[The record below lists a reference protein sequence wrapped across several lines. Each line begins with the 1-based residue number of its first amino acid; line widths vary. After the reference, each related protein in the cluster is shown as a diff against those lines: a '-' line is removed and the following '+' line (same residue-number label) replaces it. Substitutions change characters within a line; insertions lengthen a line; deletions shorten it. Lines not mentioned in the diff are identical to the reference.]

1 LSSIP
6 VVSVVGRPNVG
17 KSSLFNRI
25 IGRRIAIVDDMAG
38 VTRDRNYHK
47 AVWND
52 YPFMLVDTGG
62 LVPTLHDILPERIH
76 EQVEIATKESSIILF
91 IVEAHTGPTD
101 LDLMVAKQLRRSF
114 PNRVLLVVN
123 KAESAN
129 TIFEL
134 DSYRALGIGD
144 PYPVSALH
152 GSGIADLLDLIVKR
166 LRGLSEQELVVTEEN
181 EDVLKLAIVGRPNAG
196 KSSLINKLLGTNRMI
211 VDSLPGTTR
220 DSIDSEVVF
229 NDSRIVLIDT
239 AGIRKR
245 ARVKDNVEYYSNL
258 RAMKSIERCDVCIL
272 MIDVTE
278 GIGVQ
283 DLRILRSISDLRK
296 GVLLVWN
303 KWDIMEK
310 DHRTFDQLVA
320 ETKRQFMEL
329 KPVPMISVSAL
340 TGQRVQTI
348 ISLAMEIK
356 ERMDKKIPGAE
367 FENTVFDWVRV
378 HPHPAIPENPVR
390 FLGARQVPAPFPLFK
405 FFVTNNKEIAP
416 AYERY
421 LMNKIYDTWGFDGC
435 PLVLEFCSITRSKNR
450 SYNANRSDDTF
461 EKEEM

>member
-6 VVSVVGRPNVG
+6 VVSIVGRPNVG

-25 IGRRIAIVDDMAG
+25 VGKRIAIVDDLAG
-38 VTRDRNYHK
+38 VTRDRNYHR
-47 AVWND
+47 AEWND
-52 YPFMLVDTGG
+52 YAFMLVDTGG

-76 EQVEIATKESSIILF
+76 EQVDIATKESSIILF
-91 IVEAHTGPTD
+91 LVEARTGPTD

-114 PNRVLLVVN
+114 QDRVLLVVN
-123 KAESAN
+123 KSESAD
-129 TIFEL
+129 TVFEV
-134 DSYRALGIGD
+134 DSYRSLGIGD
-144 PYPVSALH
+144 PYPVSSLH
-152 GSGIADLLDLIVKR
+152 GSGIADLLDVIVKR
-166 LRGLSEQELVVTEEN
+166 LRSLNKQELVLTEEN
-181 EDVLKLAIVGRPNAG
+181 NDVLKLAVIGRPNSG

-229 NDSRIVLIDT
+229 NDSRIILIDT

-245 ARVKDNVEYYSNL
+245 ARVKEDVEYYSNL

-283 DLRILRSISDLRK
+283 DLRILRSITEMRK

-320 ETKRQFMEL
+320 ETRRQYMEL
-329 KPVPMISVSAL
+329 KPVPMVSVSAL

-348 ISLAMEIK
+348 ISLAMEIN

-367 FENTVFDWVRV
+367 FENTVFEWVRV

-405 FFVTNNKEIAP
+405 FFVTNHKEIAP
-416 AYERY
+416 SYERY
-421 LMNKIYDTWGFDGC
+421 LVNKIYDTWGFDGC
-435 PLVLEFCSITRSKNR
+435 PVVLNFCTITRSKNR
-450 SYNANRSDDTF
+450 SSNTHHSDGTF
-461 EKEEM
+461 EKEEA

>member
-1 LSSIP
+1 MSSIP
-6 VVSVVGRPNVG
+6 VVSIVGRPNVG

-25 IGRRIAIVDDMAG
+25 IGKRIAIVDDLAG
-38 VTRDRNYHK
+38 VTRDRNYYK

-62 LVPTLHDILPERIH
+62 LVPTAHDILPERIH
-76 EQVEIATKESSIILF
+76 EQVDIATKESSIILF
-91 IVEAHTGPTD
+91 TVEAQTGPTD
-101 LDLMVAKQLRRSF
+101 LDLMVAKQLRRAF

-123 KAESAN
+123 KAESAA
-129 TIFEL
+129 TVFEL
-134 DSYRALGIGD
+134 DSYRSLGIGD
-144 PYPVSALH
+144 PHPVSALH
-152 GSGIADLLDLIVKR
+152 GAGIADLLDIIVKR
-166 LRGLSEQELVVTEEN
+166 LRSLSEDELVLTEEHN
-181 EDVLKLAIVGRPNAG
+181 KNVLKLAIVGRPNAG
-196 KSSLINKLLGTNRMI
+196 KSSLINKILGVNRMI

-220 DSIDSEVVF
+220 DSIDTEV
-229 NDSRIVLIDT
+229 NIDGSRVVLIDT

-245 ARVKDNVEYYSNL
+245 ARVKEDVEYYSNL
-258 RAMKSIERCDVCIL
+258 RAMKGIERCDICIL
-272 MIDVTE
+272 MVDVTE

-283 DLRILRSISDLRK
+283 DLRILRSIIELKK

-329 KPVPMISVSAL
+329 KPIPMVSISAL

-348 ISLAMEIK
+348 VSLAKEIR
-356 ERMDKKIPGAE
+356 ERMDKKIPGSE

-378 HPHPAIPENPVR
+378 HPHPAIPENPVK

-405 FFVTNNKEIAP
+405 FFVTNNKEISP

-421 LMNKIYDTWGFDGC
+421 LINKIYDTWGFEGC
-435 PLVLEFCSITRSKNR
+435 PIVLQFCSVTRSRNR
-450 SYNANRSDDTF
+450 SGGNNSDDAF
-461 EKEEM
+461 QKEEA

>member
-6 VVSVVGRPNVG
+6 VVSIVGRPNVG

-25 IGRRIAIVDDMAG
+25 IGKRIAIVDDLAG

-47 AVWND
+47 AIWND
-52 YPFMLVDTGG
+52 YSFMLVDTGG
-62 LVPTLHDILPERIH
+62 LVPTVHDILPERIH
-76 EQVEIATKESSIILF
+76 EQVDIATKESSIILF
-91 IVEAHTGPTD
+91 TVEANTGPTD
-101 LDLMVAKQLRRSF
+101 LDLMVAKQLRRAF
-114 PNRVLLVVN
+114 PDRVLLVVN

-129 TIFEL
+129 TVFEL
-134 DSYRALGIGD
+134 DSYRSLGIGD

-152 GSGIADLLDLIVKR
+152 GAGIADLLDVVVKR
-166 LRGLSEQELVVTEEN
+166 LRSLSEQELVLAEEDN
-181 EDVLKLAIVGRPNAG
+181 KDVLKLAIVGRPNAG
-196 KSSLINKLLGTNRMI
+196 KSSLINKILGTNRMI

-220 DSIDSEVVF
+220 DSIDSEVVI
-229 NDSRIVLIDT
+229 DGSRVVLIDT

-258 RAMKSIERCDVCIL
+258 RAMKGIERCDICIL
-272 MIDVTE
+272 MVDVTE

-283 DLRILRSISDLRK
+283 DLRILRSITELRK

-329 KPVPMISVSAL
+329 KPIPMVSISAL

-348 ISLAMEIK
+348 VSLAKEIK

-367 FENTVFDWVRV
+367 FENTIFDWVRV

-435 PLVLEFCSITRSKNR
+435 PIILEFCSITRSKNR
-450 SYNANRSDDTF
+450 SGANNSDDAF
-461 EKEEM
+461 QKEEA

>member
-1 LSSIP
+1 MSSIP
-6 VVSVVGRPNVG
+6 VVSIVGRPNVG

-25 IGRRIAIVDDMAG
+25 IGKRIAIVDDLAG

-47 AVWND
+47 AIWND
-52 YPFMLVDTGG
+52 CPFMLVDTGG

-76 EQVEIATKESSIILF
+76 EQVDIATRESSIILF

-114 PNRVLLVVN
+114 PDRVLLVVN
-123 KAESAN
+123 KAESADVA
-129 TIFEL
+129 FEL
-134 DSYRALGIGD
+134 DSYRSLGIGD
-144 PYPVSALH
+144 PYPVSAIH
-152 GSGIADLLDLIVKR
+152 GSGIADLLDVIVKH
-166 LRGLSEQELVVTEEN
+166 LRSLPESELVLTEEN
-181 EDVLKLAIVGRPNAG
+181 NDVLKLAIVGRPNAG
-196 KSSLINKLLGTNRMI
+196 KSSLINKILGTNRMI

-229 NDSRIVLIDT
+229 DGSRVVLIDT

-245 ARVKDNVEYYSNL
+245 ARVKDDVEYYSNL
-258 RAMKSIERCDVCIL
+258 RAMKSIERCNVCIL

-283 DLRILRSISDLRK
+283 DLRILRSISQLKK

-320 ETKRQFMEL
+320 ETRRQYMEL
-329 KPVPMISVSAL
+329 KPIPMVSISAL

-348 ISLAMEIK
+348 ISLAKEIK
-356 ERMDKKIPGAE
+356 ERMEKKIPGAE
-367 FENTVFDWVRV
+367 FENTIFDWVRV

-405 FFVTNNKEIAP
+405 FFVTNHKEIAP

-435 PLVLEFCSITRSKNR
+435 PVILEFCSITRTKNR
-450 SYNANRSDDTF
+450 SSNANHSDNAIQ
-461 EKEEM
+461 KEEA

>member
-1 LSSIP
+1 MSSIP
-6 VVSVVGRPNVG
+6 VVSIVGRPNVG

-25 IGRRIAIVDDMAG
+25 IGKRIAIVDDLAG
-38 VTRDRNYHK
+38 VTRDRNYFK
-47 AVWND
+47 ADWND
-52 YPFMLVDTGG
+52 CPFMLVDTGG

-76 EQVEIATKESSIILF
+76 EQVEIATKESSVILF
-91 IVEAHTGPTD
+91 LVEAHTGPTD

-114 PNRVLLVVN
+114 QNRVLLIVN
-123 KAESAN
+123 KSESADSV
-129 TIFEL
+129 FEL
-134 DSYRALGIGD
+134 DSYRSLGIGD
-144 PYPVSALH
+144 PFPVSALH
-152 GSGIADLLDLIVKR
+152 GSGIADLLDEIVIR
-166 LRGLSEQELVVTEEN
+166 LRSLSQNELVLTEEKDN
-181 EDVLKLAIVGRPNAG
+181 ALKLAVVGRPNAG
-196 KSSLINKLLGTNRMI
+196 KSSLVNKMLGTNRMI

-229 NDSRIVLIDT
+229 NDSRVILIDT

-245 ARVKDNVEYYSNL
+245 ARVKDDVEYYSNL
-258 RAMKSIERCDVCIL
+258 RAMKSVERCDVCIL

-283 DLRILRSISDLRK
+283 DLRILRSISQLRK

-320 ETKRQFMEL
+320 ETRHQYMEL
-329 KPVPMISVSAL
+329 RPVPMISVSAL
-340 TGQRVQTI
+340 TGQRVQAI

-356 ERMDKKIPGAE
+356 QRMEKKIPGAE
-367 FENTVFDWVRV
+367 FENTVFEWVRS

-405 FFVTNNKEIAP
+405 FFVTNHKDIAP
-416 AYERY
+416 SYERY
-421 LMNKIYDTWGFDGC
+421 LTNKIYDTWGFEGC
-435 PLVLEFCSITRSKNR
+435 PLTLEFNSITRSKSRPSNG
-450 SYNANRSDDTF
+450 NRSDGTF
-461 EKEEM
+461 EKEEA